1 MSTSN
6 SAPDFLATPIQ
17 PESLLPLLGS
27 AAGRID
33 VQVLAECDST
43 NLQLQALAKAGAPAG
58 TLLLAE
64 RQTAGRGR
72 RGRSWYQGPH
82 SLAFSLLWRLPDD
95 RPPSGLSLAVGLAIA
110 EALPVTSAKPVQLK
124 WPNDVL
130 LDGRK
135 IAGILIES
143 AGPQCFVIGIGIN
156 LGDLGDLPQ
165 DIATSAGGLPV
176 DFAHGDRTHLLAHV
190 LDHLVVVLD
199 EFAAAGF
206 APLQSRWQMRHAY
219 QDLAVNLFFSEGT
232 EPVQGVCRG
241 VDANGELLLETAT
254 CIQTIASGEVSLRLQ

>member
-1 MSTSN
+1 MRTSN
-6 SAPDFLATPIQ
+6 PAPDSFSAPIS
-17 PESLLPLLGS
+17 PERLQPLLRT

-33 VQVLAECDST
+33 LQVIAECDST
-43 NLQLQALAKAGAPAG
+43 NLQLQAMAKNGAPSG

-72 RGRSWYQGPH
+72 RGRNWYQGPQ
-82 SLAFSLLWRLPDD
+82 SLAFSLLWRLPED
-95 RPPSGLSLAVGLAIA
+95 RPPGGLSLAVGLAVA
-110 EALPVTSAKPVQLK
+110 EALPASAANPAQLK

-130 LDGRK
+130 VDGRK

-143 AGPQCFVIGIGIN
+143 AGIQNSSPRFVIGIGIN
-156 LGDLGDLPQ
+156 LGTTDALPA
-165 DIATSAGGLPV
+165 DVAAVAAGVP
-176 DFAHGDRTHLLAHV
+176 ASDRTKVLAQV
-190 LDHLVVVLD
+190 IDQLVSVLD
-199 EFAAAGF
+199 EFSAHGF
-206 APLQSRWQMRHAY
+206 AVLQSRWQARHAY
-219 QDLAVNLFFSEGT
+219 QDLAVNLFFSEGG

>member
-1 MSTSN
+1 MSTPHP
-6 SAPDFLATPIQ
+6 APDSISASLSA
-17 PESLLPLLGS
+17 ESLQPLLHE

-33 VQVLAECDST
+33 LHVLAECDST
-43 NLQLQALAKAGAPAG
+43 NIQLQALAKNGAPSG

-72 RGRSWYQGPH
+72 RGRNWYQGPQ

-110 EALPVTSAKPVQLK
+110 EALPSASPTQLK

-130 LDGRK
+130 IDGRK
-135 IAGILIES
+135 VAGILIES
-143 AGPQCFVIGIGIN
+143 AGAQRYVIGIGVN
-156 LGDLGDLPQ
+156 LGSTDELPE
-165 DIATSAGGLPV
+165 DISAIAGGIP
-176 DFAHGDRTHLLAHV
+176 DADRVQTLAHI
-190 LDHLVVVLD
+190 LNRLVIVLD
-199 EFAAAGF
+199 EFATHGF
-206 APLQSRWQMRHAY
+206 APLQSRWQTRHAY
-219 QDLAVNLFFSEGT
+219 QDLAVNLFFSEGG

>member
-1 MSTSN
+1 MKIPN
-6 SAPDFLATPIQ
+6 SAPAPRADHIQ
-17 PESLLPLLGS
+17 PESLLPLLGP

-33 VQVLAECDST
+33 LQVLDECDST

-58 TLLLAE
+58 TVLLTE

-82 SLAFSLLWRLPDD
+82 ALAFSLLWRLPDN
-95 RPPSGLSLAVGLAIA
+95 RPASGLSLAVGLAIA
-110 EALPVTSAKPVQLK
+110 EALPGSAVHPAQLK

-156 LGDLGDLPQ
+156 LGDLGQLPTE
-165 DIATSAGGLPV
+165 IATTAGGLPC
-176 DFAHGDRTHLLAHV
+176 DIAGGERTRIFAGV
-190 LDHLVVVLD
+190 LDQLVTVLD
-199 EFAAAGF
+199 IFAAHGF
-206 APLQSRWQMRHAY
+206 APLQTRWQIRHAY
-219 QDLAVNLFFSEGT
+219 QDMAVNLFFSEGT
-232 EPVQGVCRG
+232 DPVQGVCRG

>member
-1 MSTSN
+1 MSTQHSVPD
-6 SAPDFLATPIQ
+6 SAAVPLS
-17 PESLLPLLGS
+17 PESLQPLLRE

-33 VQVLAECDST
+33 VRALAECDST
-43 NLQLQALAKAGAPAG
+43 NLQLQTLARNGAPTG

-64 RQTAGRGR
+64 RQTSGRGR
-72 RGRSWYQGPH
+72 RGRNWYQGPH

-110 EALPVTSAKPVQLK
+110 EALPVSAQLK
-124 WPNDVL
+124 WPNDLL

-143 AGPQCFVIGIGIN
+143 AGAQRYVIGIGIN
-156 LGDLGDLPQ
+156 LGSTDELPQ
-165 DIATSAGGLPV
+165 EISAIAGGIP
-176 DFAHGDRTHLLAHV
+176 GTDRAQVLADV
-190 LDHLVVVLD
+190 LNRLVVVLD
-199 EFAAAGF
+199 EFAAHGF
-206 APLQSRWQMRHAY
+206 APLQSRWQLRHAY
-219 QDLAVNLFFSEGT
+219 QDLAVNLFFSEGG

>member
-1 MSTSN
+1 MRTSTT
-6 SAPDFLATPIQ
+6 APDSIPTLLS
-17 PESLLPLLGS
+17 PESLLPLLHA
-27 AAGRID
+27 AAGRVD
-33 VQVLAECDST
+33 LQVLQACDST
-43 NLQLQALAKAGAPAG
+43 NLRLQEMAKNGAPPG

-72 RGRSWYQGPH
+72 RGRSWYQGPQ
-82 SLAFSLLWRLPDD
+82 SLAFSLLWRLPED

-110 EALPVTSAKPVQLK
+110 EALPVDAQLK

-143 AGPQCFVIGIGIN
+143 AGARNAGPCYVIGIGIN
-156 LGDLGDLPQ
+156 LGSTETLPA
-165 DIATSAGGLPV
+165 DIAAIADGIP
-176 DFAHGDRTHLLAHV
+176 AGDRTRMLARV
-190 LDHLVVVLD
+190 LDHLVSVLD
-199 EFAAAGF
+199 EFSAHGF
-206 APLQSRWQMRHAY
+206 PALQSRWQARHAY
-219 QDLAVNLFFSEGT
+219 QDLAVNLFFSEGG

-254 CIQTIASGEVSLRLQ
+254 CIQCIASGEVSLRLQ

>member
-6 SAPDFLATPIQ
+6 SAPDFPR
-17 PESLLPLLGS
+17 PETLLPLLTT

-33 VQVLAECDST
+33 LHVLEKCDST
-43 NLQLQALAKAGAPAG
+43 NLQLQMLAKNGAPAG
-58 TLLLAE
+58 TLLLTE

-72 RGRSWYQGPH
+72 RGRIWHQGPQ

-95 RPPSGLSLAVGLAIA
+95 RPPSGLSLAVGLAVA
-110 EALPVTSAKPVQLK
+110 EALPVNARLK

-143 AGPQCFVIGIGIN
+143 ASARSANPCFVIGVGIN
-156 LGDLGDLPQ
+156 LGDLGNLPEELA
-165 DIATSAGGLPV
+165 ATAGGIP
-176 DFAHGDRTHLLAHV
+176 DGDRTRILAGI
-190 LDHLVVVLD
+190 LDRLVAVLD
-199 EFAAAGF
+199 EFSAHGF
-206 APLQSRWQMRHAY
+206 APLQSRWQTLHAY
-219 QDLAVNLFFSEGT
+219 QDLAVNLFFSEGG

-254 CIQTIASGEVSLRLQ
+254 CIQTVASGEVSLRLQ